1 MNQPRRPA
9 TMADV
14 AALARV
20 SHQTVSRVVN
30 GDSGVRPTTA
40 QRVNEA
46 IRELGYRRNIA
57 ARLLA

>member
-1 MNQPRRPA
+1 
-9 TMADV
+9 MADV

-30 GDSGVRPTTA
+30 GDSRVRPSTA

-57 ARLLA
+57 AHRLAAGF